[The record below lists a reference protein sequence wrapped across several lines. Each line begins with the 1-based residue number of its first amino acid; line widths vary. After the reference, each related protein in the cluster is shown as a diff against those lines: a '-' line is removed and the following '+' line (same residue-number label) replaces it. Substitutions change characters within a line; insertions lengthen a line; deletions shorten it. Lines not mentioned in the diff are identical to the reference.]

1 MFWAAEAPNKSKTFM
16 KIEDRKTKIESFEQL
31 TVWQQS
37 IEFCVL
43 IYQNTDNFPNSEQF
57 GLTNQLRR
65 ASSSISAN
73 IAEGFGRRS
82 TNDKLHFYTI
92 AYGSLLEVKS
102 FLYLAQKL
110 EYLNDIS
117 SILQSTSNLQ
127 KLLNAFM
134 TSTRK
139 M

>member
-43 IYQNTDNFPNSEQF
+43 IYQNTDNFPKSEQF

-82 TNDKLHFYTI
+82 KNDKLHFYTI

-110 EYLNDIS
+110 DYLNDIS

>member
-16 KIEDRKTKIESFEQL
+16 KIEDRKAKIESFEQL

-43 IYQNTDNFPNSEQF
+43 IYKNTNNFPKSEQF

-82 TNDKLHFYTI
+82 KNDKLHFYTI

-110 EYLNDIS
+110 DYLNDIS
-117 SILQSTSNLQ
+117 SILKYASNLQ

>member
-1 MFWAAEAPNKSKTFM
+1 MYWAAEAPNKSGTFM
-16 KIEDRKTKIESFEQL
+16 NVEDSNI
-31 TVWQQS
+31 
-37 IEFCVL
+37 
-43 IYQNTDNFPNSEQF
+43 NTDNFPSSEQF

-73 IAEGFGRRS
+73 IAEGFGRR
-82 TNDKLHFYTI
+82 TKNDKLHFYTI

-110 EYLNDIS
+110 GYLNDIS
-117 SILQSTSNLQ
+117 SLILNTADLQ
-127 KLLNAFM
+127 KLLNAFIA
-134 TSTRK
+134 STRK

>member
-1 MFWAAEAPNKSKTFM
+1 MAEAPNKSKTFM

-43 IYQNTDNFPNSEQF
+43 IYKNTDNFPKSEQF

-82 TNDKLHFYTI
+82 KNDKLHFYTI

-110 EYLNDIS
+110 DYLNDIS
-117 SILQSTSNLQ
+117 SILKYASNLQ

>member
-1 MFWAAEAPNKSKTFM
+1 MYWAAEAPNKSCTFM
-16 KIEDRKTKIESFEQL
+16 NAEDRKTKIKSFEQL
-31 TVWQQS
+31 TVWQKS

-43 IYQNTDNFPNSEQF
+43 IYKNTDNFPSSEQF

-73 IAEGFGRRS
+73 IAEGFGRR
-82 TNDKLHFYTI
+82 TKNDKLHFYTI

-110 EYLNDIS
+110 GYLNDIS
-117 SILQSTSNLQ
+117 SLILNTADLQ
-127 KLLNAFM
+127 KLLNAFIA
-134 TSTRK
+134 STRK

>member
-43 IYQNTDNFPNSEQF
+43 IYKNTDNFPKSEQF

-82 TNDKLHFYTI
+82 KK
-92 AYGSLLEVKS
+92 G
-102 FLYLAQKL
+102 
-110 EYLNDIS
+110 
-117 SILQSTSNLQ
+117 
-127 KLLNAFM
+127 
-134 TSTRK
+134 
-139 M
+139 

>member
-1 MFWAAEAPNKSKTFM
+1 M

-43 IYQNTDNFPNSEQF
+43 IYKNTDNFPKSEQF

-82 TNDKLHFYTI
+82 KNDKLHFYTI

-110 EYLNDIS
+110 DYLNDIS
-117 SILQSTSNLQ
+117 SILKYASNLQ

>member
-110 EYLNDIS
+110 EYLNDTS

>member
-1 MFWAAEAPNKSKTFM
+1 VAEAPNKSKTFM

-43 IYQNTDNFPNSEQF
+43 IYKNTDNFPKSEQF

-82 TNDKLHFYTI
+82 KNDKLHFYTI

-102 FLYLAQKL
+102 FLYRAQKL
-110 EYLNDIS
+110 DYLNDIS
-117 SILQSTSNLQ
+117 SILKYASNLQ

>member
-43 IYQNTDNFPNSEQF
+43 IYKNTNNFPKSEQF

-82 TNDKLHFYTI
+82 KNDKLHFYTI

-110 EYLNDIS
+110 DYLNDIS
-117 SILQSTSNLQ
+117 SILKYASNLQ

>member
-1 MFWAAEAPNKSKTFM
+1 MYWAVEAPNKSGTFM
-16 KIEDRKTKIESFEQL
+16 NVEDSKTKIESFEQL
-31 TVWQQS
+31 TVWQKS

-43 IYQNTDNFPNSEQF
+43 IYKNTDNFPSSEQF

-73 IAEGFGRRS
+73 IAEGFGRR
-82 TNDKLHFYTI
+82 TKNDKLHFYTI

-110 EYLNDIS
+110 GYLNDIS
-117 SILQSTSNLQ
+117 SLILNTADLQ
-127 KLLNAFM
+127 KLLNAFIA
-134 TSTRK
+134 STRK

>member
-82 TNDKLHFYTI
+82 KNDKLHFYTI

-110 EYLNDIS
+110 EYLNDTS

>member
-1 MFWAAEAPNKSKTFM
+1 VAEAPNKSKTFM

-43 IYQNTDNFPNSEQF
+43 IYKNTNNFPKSEQF

-82 TNDKLHFYTI
+82 KNDKLHFYTI

-110 EYLNDIS
+110 DYLNDIS
-117 SILQSTSNLQ
+117 SILKYASNLQ

>member
-16 KIEDRKTKIESFEQL
+16 KTEYRKTKIESFEQL

-43 IYQNTDNFPNSEQF
+43 IYQNTDNFPKSGLF

>member
-1 MFWAAEAPNKSKTFM
+1 VAEAPNKSKTFM

-43 IYQNTDNFPNSEQF
+43 IYKNTDNFPKSEQF

-82 TNDKLHFYTI
+82 KNDKLHFYTI

-110 EYLNDIS
+110 DYLNDIS
-117 SILQSTSNLQ
+117 SILKYASNLQ